1 MTHRES
7 NEYRKSGQYINIE
20 QFNRD
25 IEWNN
30 NYWIIGIWFKLP
42 DRKYQYVFCDNN

>member
-1 MTHRES
+1 MTQRES
-7 NEYRKSGQYINIE
+7 NEYKKSCQYINIE

-30 NYWIIGIWFKLP
+30 NY
-42 DRKYQYVFCDNN
+42 